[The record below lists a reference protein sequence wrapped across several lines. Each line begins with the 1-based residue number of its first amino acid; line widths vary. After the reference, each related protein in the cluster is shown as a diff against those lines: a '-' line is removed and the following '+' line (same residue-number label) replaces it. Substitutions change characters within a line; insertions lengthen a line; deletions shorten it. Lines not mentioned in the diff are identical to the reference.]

1 MNKSSQILETSKTC
15 SPLNVNSPPS
25 YIKSWF
31 LETVWVAMSF
41 VRWGSMFG
49 VPMVLLWWFYPASEA
64 RKSTCQLVVISRLWF
79 QLVFKYSY
87 FCFSPLSKYQIPRLH
102 LYFSTQVDSKTATD
116 QCCTFV
122 WWQIWGVLLP
132 GMFWNDQVR
141 FHMWLS
147 KTLLQPMPLLTSS
160 LQHGLGRRR
169 GSSEWHGARANM
181 QKIHSYTSV
190 FGYQYVL
197 IWCFYVV

>member
-64 RKSTCQLVVISRLWF
+64 RKSTCQLVVISRLWLSTCFQIFLLLFFHLYLSTRFPGCTYIF
-79 QLVFKYSY
+79 QLRLTQKQLPINAVLLFGDKSGVFYYQACFETTRWGFTCGCPRLS
-87 FCFSPLSKYQIPRLH
+87 CSQCHFSPLHCSTAWGGDVALLNDMGPGQICRR
-102 LYFSTQVDSKTATD
+102 FTV
-116 QCCTFV
+116 
-122 WWQIWGVLLP
+122 ILLFLVIN
-132 GMFWNDQVR
+132 MF
-141 FHMWLS
+141 
-147 KTLLQPMPLLTSS
+147 
-160 LQHGLGRRR
+160 
-169 GSSEWHGARANM
+169 
-181 QKIHSYTSV
+181 
-190 FGYQYVL
+190 
-197 IWCFYVV
+197 